1 MSLRSSVDNVVQFTA
16 SDTYTACGYLLN
28 SKTRKNDKRINFVV
42 IVGYL
47 LQLKLKIVKDN
58 NIS

>member
-16 SDTYTACGYLLN
+16 SDTYAPCGYLLN

-47 LQLKLKIVKDN
+47 L
-58 NIS
+58 